1 MFEHPNASN
10 TSVWLS
16 PLRQSHVVMS
26 GHWQKQFAE
35 HAEALLAMPCTV
47 RSHIFVQNILGK
59 NTWIVFRSQC
69 QVTCITNFSTTL
81 LIMMC

>member
-26 GHWQKQFAE
+26 GH
-35 HAEALLAMPCTV
+35 
-47 RSHIFVQNILGK
+47 
-59 NTWIVFRSQC
+59 
-69 QVTCITNFSTTL
+69 
-81 LIMMC
+81 